1 MGGRG
6 LIGSV
11 KAVSGSVVVCRR
23 VRVSVRGL
31 NRSVVVYR
39 GVGGLRKGSKKTSEV
54 LKEGVVGVGV

>member
-1 MGGRG
+1 VGGRG

>member
-1 MGGRG
+1 VGGRG

-11 KAVSGSVVVCRR
+11 KAVSGSMVVCRR

-31 NRSVVVYR
+31 NRSVVVRR
-39 GVGGLRKGSKKTSEV
+39 GIGGLCKGSKKTSEV